1 MNKYTFSFTK
11 TFTFDETEMTDVI
24 SSAIYDIGYWA
35 CIDNDTEVWN
45 KTSDSLDDDHT
56 FEDVFFEV
64 LKSGNPVLLIDVED
78 VDEVWELTMDK
89 LINGIK
95 LTIEQNYWDGDFDN
109 IDGEIGDIIFQMALF
124 GEIVFG

>member
-35 CIDNDTEVWN
+35 CIDNDTEVWH